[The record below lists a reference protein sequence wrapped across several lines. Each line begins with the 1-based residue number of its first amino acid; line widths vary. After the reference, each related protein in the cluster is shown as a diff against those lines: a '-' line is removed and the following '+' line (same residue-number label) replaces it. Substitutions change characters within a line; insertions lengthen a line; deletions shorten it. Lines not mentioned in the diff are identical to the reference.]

1 MVTGHQLQAA
11 RVLAGLSVAELSAR
25 ASLTPLDLER
35 LEAVG
40 ANDLPESDRAATA
53 VQAALGQ
60 AGIRF
65 TDQGGRGVLLLP
77 SGPVDEGMRPEALNA
92 ENDD

>member
-11 RVLAGLSVAELSAR
+11 RVLAGLGVAELSAH

-35 LEAVG
+35 LEAKG
-40 ANDLPESDRAATA
+40 ADLLPDADKAVAA
-53 VQAALGQ
+53 VKAALAA
-60 AGIRF
+60 AGIHF
-65 TDQGGRGVLLLP
+65 IDEGGPGVQLRLP
-77 SGPVDEGMRPEALNA
+77 TAVDEGMRPEALNA